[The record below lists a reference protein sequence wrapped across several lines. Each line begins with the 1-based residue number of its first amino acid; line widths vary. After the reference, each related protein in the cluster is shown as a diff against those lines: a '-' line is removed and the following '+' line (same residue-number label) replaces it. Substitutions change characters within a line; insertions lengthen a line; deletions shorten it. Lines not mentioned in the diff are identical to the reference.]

1 MLMAS
6 GCSHQR
12 WQLVMVL
19 IVSPHFAASIQKQLT
34 DLGHDSHVIGTVHA
48 ATPDEERVVLK

>member
-1 MLMAS
+1 
-6 GCSHQR
+6 
-12 WQLVMVL
+12 MVL
-19 IVSPHFAASIQKQLT
+19 VVSPHFADSIQKQLT